1 MRTVLKVGKKGV
13 IVLPK
18 AFRERV
24 GIEEGGEVLA
34 EVVGDAIV
42 LRPLKPR
49 VVNVDPRTVE
59 VILAEERREWE
70 EGLKRV
76 VEETGS

>member
-18 AFRERV
+18 AFRERM
-24 GIEEGGEVLA
+24 GIEEGDEILV

-42 LRPLKPR
+42 LKPLKPR
-49 VVNVDPRTVE
+49 IVDVDPNMASS
-59 VILAEERREWE
+59 ILAEERSEWE
-70 EGLKRV
+70 ERLDRAVK
-76 VEETGS
+76 EISS

>member
-1 MRTVLKVGKKGV
+1 MRTVLKVGRKGV

-18 AFRERV
+18 AFREKV
-24 GIEEGGEVLA
+24 GIEEGSEVLA

-49 VVNVDPRTVE
+49 VVNIDPRVVE
-59 VILAEERREWE
+59 AILAEERREWE

-76 VEETGS
+76 VEEAGS

>member
-1 MRTVLKVGKKGV
+1 MRTVLKVGRKGV

-42 LRPLKPR
+42 LKPLKPR
-49 VVNVDPRTVE
+49 VVDVDPRSVE
-59 VILAEERREWE
+59 AILVEEWREWE
-70 EGLKRV
+70 ERMKRIA
-76 VEETGS
+76 EETGS

>member
-1 MRTVLKVGKKGV
+1 MRTVLKVGRKGV

-24 GIEEGGEVLA
+24 GIEEGVEVLA

-42 LRPLKPR
+42 
-49 VVNVDPRTVE
+49 
-59 VILAEERREWE
+59 
-70 EGLKRV
+70 
-76 VEETGS
+76 

>member
-42 LRPLKPR
+42 LKPLKPR
-49 VVNVDPRTVE
+49 VVDVDPRTVE
-59 VILAEERREWE
+59 TILAEERREWE
-70 EGLKRV
+70 ERLKRV